1 MVDVIL
7 VNPRSEGA
15 LRRPLRS
22 DLTKK
27 MKIITPLFLIIT
39 LAVMLMT
46 FTVEASSSQNYW
58 QPLPTGPISRI
69 AFGSCAKQWQHQ
81 PIWHTVIVA
90 KPVLFLFLGDAIY
103 ADTDGT
109 TAWEVTEQQLEGEWN
124 RLADKPEF
132 QKARAAIPMM
142 ATWDNHDYGTHDGGV
157 EFPLKEQSQTIFLD
171 FFAEPAESKRRNTP
185 GIYDAKIFGP
195 QGRRVQIILLD
206 TRFFKDR
213 YKKDPTPKAKRLKSG
228 KVGGYLPDD
237 DPKKTLL
244 GDEQWRWLREQLKKP
259 AVVRLIASSIQ
270 IIPDK
275 KGMDEWG
282 NFPRERKK
290 LFDLIGST
298 GAKGVILLT
307 GNVHFAELSKSST
320 AGYPFFE
327 LTSSGMTHVNEIY
340 AKATN
345 EYRIA
350 GPFIHRNVGL
360 VEIDW
365 ERTPSPLITLKVI
378 GEDGLT
384 GFSHSVRLDELQTSQ
399 VTGKQETVPCPE
411 PRLQVCT
418 QDYRPVCA
426 VRQDGSYKTYANGC
440 SACSDPEVTG
450 YLEGTCE
457 GVK

>member
-1 MVDVIL
+1 
-7 VNPRSEGA
+7 
-15 LRRPLRS
+15 
-22 DLTKK
+22 
-27 MKIITPLFLIIT
+27 MKFIIPLFLIII
-39 LAVMLMT
+39 LAVMVIT
-46 FTVEASSSQNYW
+46 FPVEASSSQNYW

-81 PIWHTVIVA
+81 PIWDTVIA
-90 KPVLFLFLGDAIY
+90 AQPDLFLFLGDAIY
-103 ADTDGT
+103 ADTDGK
-109 TAWEVTEQQLEGEWN
+109 TAWNVSEGQLRGEWN

-132 QKARAAIPMM
+132 QRVRKQIPIM

-157 EFPLKEQSQTIFLD
+157 EFPLKEQSQAIFLD
-171 FFAEPAESKRRNTP
+171 FFGEPAESKRRKTT

-213 YKKDPTPKAKRLKSG
+213 YKKDPTTKSERLKSS
-228 KVGGYLPDD
+228 KVGGYLPND

-244 GDEQWRWLREQLKKP
+244 GDEQWRWLKHQLKKP
-259 AVVRLIASSIQ
+259 ADVRLIASSIQ

-307 GNVHFAELSKSST
+307 GNVHFAELSKSKT

-327 LTSSGMTHVNEIY
+327 LTSSGMTHVNEVY
-340 AKATN
+340 ARATN

-350 GPFIHRNVGL
+350 GPFIDHNVGL

-365 ERTPSPLITLKVI
+365 EKAPSPLITLKVI
-378 GEDGLT
+378 GEEGRT
-384 GFSHSVRLDELQTSQ
+384 GFSHSVRLDELQINQGTD
-399 VTGKQETVPCPE
+399 KQETVSCPE
-411 PRLQVCT
+411 PRPQICT

-450 YLEGTCE
+450 YREGACE

>member
-1 MVDVIL
+1 ML
-7 VNPRSEGA
+7 YHMSE
-15 LRRPLRS
+15 
-22 DLTKK
+22 KK
-27 MKIITPLFLIIT
+27 MKKRNKCWYPAFIVA
-39 LAVMLMT
+39 AVIAAAGSLTTAFYGVSAM
-46 FTVEASSSQNYW
+46 ERGKPS
-58 QPLPTGPISRI
+58 LPTGQINRI

-157 EFPLKEQSQTIFLD
+157 EFPLKEESQTIFLD

-350 GPFIHRNVGL
+350 GPFINRNVGL

-378 GEDGLT
+378 GEDGRT